1 MKKKTET
8 LLFDYIIRRSQR
20 AKKTRIVVTPEKI
33 EVVAPLL
40 VSKRK
45 IHAFVKSQQ
54 NWIASARE
62 KVEASKQVKKL
73 APTIYKDGVEVPY
86 RGKQTQLTFH
96 LCPTKKIKIEFNK
109 QKINIFVPAEIAEQD
124 RSEFVRLSLI
134 SWMKN
139 QAKTEVMRFIEL
151 HAKKYHLYPRFIRI
165 KTQKSRWGS
174 CGIHNDINLNWLLIL
189 APPQVMEYVVVHELC
204 HIKERNHSQKFW
216 HLVKLHLPDFQI
228 QRNWLKKEGRCLML
242 GL

>member
-8 LLFDYIIRRSQR
+8 LLFNYTIRRSQR

-73 APTIYKDGVEVPY
+73 APTIYQDGVEVPY
-86 RGKQTQLTFH
+86 RGKQT
-96 LCPTKKIKIEFNK
+96 PTKVSFMPIKKNK
-109 QKINIFVPAEIAEQD
+109 N
-124 RSEFVRLSLI
+124 
-134 SWMKN
+134 
-139 QAKTEVMRFIEL
+139 
-151 HAKKYHLYPRFIRI
+151 RI
-165 KTQKSRWGS
+165 
-174 CGIHNDINLNWLLIL
+174 
-189 APPQVMEYVVVHELC
+189 
-204 HIKERNHSQKFW
+204 
-216 HLVKLHLPDFQI
+216 
-228 QRNWLKKEGRCLML
+228 
-242 GL
+242 